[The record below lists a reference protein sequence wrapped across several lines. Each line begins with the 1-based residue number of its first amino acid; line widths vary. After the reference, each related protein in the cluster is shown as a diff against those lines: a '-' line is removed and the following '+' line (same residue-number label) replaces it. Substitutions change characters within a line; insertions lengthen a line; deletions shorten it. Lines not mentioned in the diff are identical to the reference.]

1 MIQIQQLNLKIPHT
15 PDAVRQKA
23 LKTLHVRESD
33 VVSFKIAR
41 RSLDARKKP
50 ELFYVYTAELCV
62 KNEASVRRNIKNKNI
77 RFVKK
82 EKPYRAVLSGDIPL
96 KKRPV
101 IIIIFQGNQFWSMLW
116 NV

>member
-1 MIQIQQLNLKIPHT
+1 MIQIQQLNLKIPHM

-82 EKPYRAVLSGDIPL
+82 EKPYRAV
-96 KKRPV
+96 RRYPV
-101 IIIIFQGNQFWSMLW
+101 KETPRHNRHRTGGAFLRVSAR
-116 NV
+116 